1 LKIAIIGAGA
11 MGTLYGAKLALAGE
25 DVTMIDVVPVAIETM
40 RTEGLL
46 LQLADGEHRAPV
58 AAYLAADVP
67 DTADLVLLFTKA
79 MYSRAALESARGFIG
94 KHTVVM
100 SLQNGLGNRELIEE
114 FIPAA
119 RIIIGTSNFPSDLI
133 RIGSVRSIGEGHT
146 AIMNANG
153 SVTPFLQQVCDVF
166 DHAGLNCTI
175 APDIMTAIW
184 TKVAINATANS
195 ITSVCRLRCGVLS
208 TTPEAITLADQI
220 IDEVAAV
227 AKADGAP
234 LNAEAIKENFH
245 RLMAEMSDHLT
256 STEQDVLNKRPTE
269 VGSIN
274 GGVVNKARALG
285 ISAPRNETMYL
296 LIRTIEQNYAGQIL
310 N

>member
-1 LKIAIIGAGA
+1 
-11 MGTLYGAKLALAGE
+11 
-25 DVTMIDVVPVAIETM
+25 
-40 RTEGLL
+40 
-46 LQLADGEHRAPV
+46 
-58 AAYLAADVP
+58 
-67 DTADLVLLFTKA
+67 
-79 MYSRAALESARGFIG
+79 
-94 KHTVVM
+94 
-100 SLQNGLGNRELIEE
+100 
-114 FIPAA
+114 
-119 RIIIGTSNFPSDLI
+119 
-133 RIGSVRSIGEGHT
+133 
-146 AIMNANG
+146 
-153 SVTPFLQQVCDVF
+153 
-166 DHAGLNCTI
+166 
-175 APDIMTAIW
+175 MTAIW